1 MSYVAGLALLTL
13 MLPVA
18 LMGKSDTLGGVR
30 YWWLVDDAMISMKY
44 GRNLAEG
51 SGLVWNAG
59 ERVEGYTNLL
69 WTLFM
74 ALVHLT
80 PLPDS
85 KTSLVVLLANVAI
98 AAATVPLVARL
109 VRLLGGGAWATGA
122 ALAAYVLGANTTY
135 FATSGLETSLLGF
148 LLVLCVCR
156 ILEESSSGRPRSS
169 TYLIIGVLG
178 LVRADAVVLTGLVC
192 GASLI
197 LNQGKKGSPT
207 TAF

>member
-1 MSYVAGLALLTL
+1 

-18 LMGKSDTLGGVR
+18 LKGRSDTLDGVR
-30 YWWLVDDAMISMKY
+30 YWWLADDAMISMRY

-51 SGLVWNAG
+51 LGLVWNAG

-85 KTSLVVLLANVAI
+85 KTSLVVLLANVVI
-98 AAATVPLVARL
+98 AAATVPLIGWL

-122 ALAAYVLGANTTY
+122 TLAAYVLGADTSFFRDQRDGDLAIGFPGRFVRVPGARGVAIGNTP
-135 FATSGLETSLLGF
+135 GF
-148 LLVLCVCR
+148 YVSRHWC
-156 ILEESSSGRPRSS
+156 PRSGS
-169 TYLIIGVLG
+169 RRCGDSIGARLRRFPG
-178 LVRADAVVLTGLVC
+178 TEPR
-192 GASLI
+192 
-197 LNQGKKGSPT
+197 
-207 TAF
+207 

>member
-1 MSYVAGLALLTL
+1 VHSGSEKAESHGRGISRGLSYAAGLALLAL

-18 LMGKSDTLGGVR
+18 LIGKSDTLDGVR
-30 YWWLVDDAMISMKY
+30 YWWLADDAMISMRY

-51 SGLVWNAG
+51 LGLVWNAG

-85 KTSLVVLLANVAI
+85 KTSLVVLLANVGI
-98 AAATVPLVARL
+98 AAATVPLIARL

-122 ALAAYVLGANTTY
+122 TLAAYVLGADTSF

-148 LLVLCVCR
+148 LIVLCVCR
-156 ILEESSSGRPRSS
+156 ILEESRSGRPELLRTFS
-169 TYLIIGVLG
+169 
-178 LVRADAVVLTGLVC
+178 
-192 GASLI
+192 
-197 LNQGKKGSPT
+197 
-207 TAF
+207 

>member
-1 MSYVAGLALLTL
+1 MHSGSEKAESHGGGISRGLSYAAGLELLAL

-18 LMGKSDTLGGVR
+18 LLGKSDTLDGVR
-30 YWWLVDDAMISMKY
+30 YWWLADDAMISMRY

-51 SGLVWNAG
+51 LGLVWNAG

-85 KTSLVVLLANVAI
+85 KTSLVVLLANVGI
-98 AAATVPLVARL
+98 AAATVPLIARL

-122 ALAAYVLGANTTY
+122 ALAAYVLGAD
-135 FATSGLETSLLGF
+135 TSF
-148 LLVLCVCR
+148 LR
-156 ILEESSSGRPRSS
+156 PAGWRPRSWHS
-169 TYLIIGVLG
+169 CSFCACVGCSRS
-178 LVRADAVVLTGLVC
+178 RARERRELLH
-192 GASLI
+192 I
-197 LNQGKKGSPT
+197 SP
-207 TAF
+207 

>member
-1 MSYVAGLALLTL
+1 

-18 LMGKSDTLGGVR
+18 LMGNSDTIGGVR
-30 YWWLVDDAMISMKY
+30 YWWLVDDAMISMRY

-98 AAATVPLVARL
+98 SAATVPLVARL
-109 VRLLGGGAWATGA
+109 WRTIFG
-122 ALAAYVLGANTTY
+122 
-135 FATSGLETSLLGF
+135 
-148 LLVLCVCR
+148 CVW
-156 ILEESSSGRPRSS
+156 
-169 TYLIIGVLG
+169 
-178 LVRADAVVLTGLVC
+178 
-192 GASLI
+192 
-197 LNQGKKGSPT
+197 
-207 TAF
+207 